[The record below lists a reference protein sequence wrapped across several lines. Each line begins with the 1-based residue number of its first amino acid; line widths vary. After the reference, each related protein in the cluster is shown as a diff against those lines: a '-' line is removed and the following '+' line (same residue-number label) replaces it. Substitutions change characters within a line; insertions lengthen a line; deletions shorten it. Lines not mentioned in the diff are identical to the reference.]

1 MSRVQIPPPRFPFWP
16 ATSDSLGGLPGSSG
30 TSRSRRLGG
39 YRVRDRNGEL
49 DVAGSPPK
57 QVPNSTAR
65 PPPATLCGVKKNDP
79 APDSANASPSEKI
92 AERYEIR
99 RAIGSGGSGSVFQA
113 WDLQL
118 QRYVAVKRWNPPEPM
133 LDDPEGTERLWR
145 EAMTL
150 AAIQHPNIL
159 TIHDFGVDDKGPY
172 VITEYVDGET
182 LDVVVKHAPF
192 GVDEF
197 ADAAQQTLEALI
209 AAHQAGMIHRD
220 LKPQNIMRTRLPSGA
235 WQYKILDFG
244 LARFVTQPTVQSM
257 EGNKS
262 IYGSILYIAPEQL
275 RHQPLDA
282 RTDIYAMGC
291 VFYYMLSGHSAVDG
305 ETIPDL
311 ITSHL
316 QHNVKPLSELR
327 PDLPAALSD
336 WVMKALSYSPEDRY
350 PSAAAALAALRK
362 VLPGAIRQTSFRVG
376 APQQAPTI
384 RLMPTPPHGPPV
396 RTSTLPITPVAA
408 KPTPRAA
415 PSRWQVALAAVVLV
429 GIAAAAFLL
438 RRPAPPAAAP
448 AEPATAPAPAVQ
460 TLATSWRDEALPVE
474 DVITLWP
481 ASIAE
486 ARRPLIQKYFEM
498 LRDLDEPKWGS
509 TGAILE
515 ALAVMQYNSRNDPK
529 KTRAFCNLTY
539 HDETGRT
546 LGEIDVAIWNVQE
559 NRAEVVYEAVVS
571 DQLNRKA
578 VSSRNQIQRFADTV
592 KARKAMKILN
602 PHDPAMNLN
611 QTQFDDAK
619 VAIMGNQGALAA
631 GFDYEVDITR
641 FENDYLQRRLID
653 WRKAKQ
659 AKTGK
664 KKKSPRDSSPA
675 AEDND
680 EIQP

>member
-1 MSRVQIPPPRFPFWP
+1 MKIKQEP
-16 ATSDSLGGLPGSSG
+16 ASD
-30 TSRSRRLGG
+30 
-39 YRVRDRNGEL
+39 
-49 DVAGSPPK
+49 A
-57 QVPNSTAR
+57 
-65 PPPATLCGVKKNDP
+65 
-79 APDSANASPSEKI
+79 ANATPTEKI

-99 RAIGSGGSGSVFQA
+99 RSIGSGGSGSVFQA

-118 QRYVAVKRWNPPEPM
+118 QRYVAVKRWSPPEPM

-172 VITEYVDGET
+172 VITEFVDGET
-182 LDVVVKHAPF
+182 LDAVVKHAPF
-192 GVDEF
+192 SVDDF

-220 LKPQNIMRTRLPSGA
+220 LKPQNIMRTRLASGA

-282 RTDIYAMGC
+282 RTDIYAIGC
-291 VFYYMLSGHSAVDG
+291 VFYYMLSGHSAVEG
-305 ETIPDL
+305 ESIPDL

-316 QHNVKPLSELR
+316 QHNVKPLAELR
-327 PDLPAALSD
+327 PDLPAALCD
-336 WVMKALSYSPEDRY
+336 WVMKALSYAPEDRY

-376 APQQAPTI
+376 APPLAPTI
-384 RLMPTPPHGPPV
+384 RLMPAPPHAPPV

-408 KPTPRAA
+408 KPPPSAAIPRWVVPTA
-415 PSRWQVALAAVVLV
+415 VAGIMLV
-429 GIAAAAFLL
+429 GIAAIALLL
-438 RRPAPPAAAP
+438 RIHSRPAGASAAAVPAATP
-448 AEPATAPAPAVQ
+448 AAQ
-460 TLATSWRDEALPVE
+460 TLAASWRDEAMPVE

-486 ARRPLIQKYFEM
+486 TRRPLIQKYFEM
-498 LRDLDEPKWGS
+498 LRDLDGPKWGS
-509 TGAILE
+509 IGAILE
-515 ALAVMQYNSRNDPK
+515 TLAVMQYNARNDPK
-529 KTRAFCNLTY
+529 KSRAFCNLTY
-539 HDETGRT
+539 HDATNRT
-546 LGEIDVAIWNVQE
+546 LGEIDVAIWNVPE
-559 NRAEVVYEAVVS
+559 SRAEIVYEAVVS

-578 VSSRNQIQRFADTV
+578 VSSRNQIQRFADCIRSGTCV
-592 KARKAMKILN
+592 KIL
-602 PHDPAMNLN
+602 DPQDPKRNFEPA
-611 QTQFDDAK
+611 QFADAK

-659 AKTGK
+659 AQTSK
-664 KKKSPRDSSPA
+664 KNKPRGEMPVA
-675 AEDND
+675 TEGTAE
-680 EIQP
+680 PSAP

>member
-1 MSRVQIPPPRFPFWP
+1 MQVQNRIISIAPGMPRPPTPEIR
-16 ATSDSLGGLPGSSG
+16 A
-30 TSRSRRLGG
+30 
-39 YRVRDRNGEL
+39 
-49 DVAGSPPK
+49 
-57 QVPNSTAR
+57 PNSTA
-65 PPPATLCGVKKNDP
+65 PGLPASLCGVNKNAP
-79 APDSANASPSEKI
+79 AADAANAAPTEKI

-118 QRYVAVKRWNPPEPM
+118 QRFVAVKRWSPPEPM

-172 VITEYVDGET
+172 VITEFVDGET
-182 LDVVVKHAPF
+182 LDAVVKRAPF
-192 GVDEF
+192 SVDEF

-244 LARFVTQPTVQSM
+244 LARFVSQPTVQSM

-282 RTDIYAMGC
+282 RTDIYAIGC

-305 ETIPDL
+305 DTIPDL

-316 QHNVKPLSELR
+316 QHNVKPLAELR
-327 PDLPAALSD
+327 PDLPAALCD
-336 WVMKALSYSPEDRY
+336 WVMKALSYSPDDRY

-362 VLPGAIRQTSFRVG
+362 ALPGAIRQTSFRVG
-376 APQQAPTI
+376 APAPAPTI

-408 KPTPRAA
+408 KPPPRAA
-415 PSRWQVALAAVVLV
+415 WPRWALPGA
-429 GIAAAAFLL
+429 IAAFALLVVSSVVFLL
-438 RRPAPPAAAP
+438 HVRAHSASAPAEAAAAAAP
-448 AEPATAPAPAVQ
+448 APAAPAT
-460 TLATSWRDEALPVE
+460 LAASWRDEALPVE

-486 ARRPLIQKYFEM
+486 ARRPLIQKYFEQ
-498 LRDLDEPKWGS
+498 LRDLDAPKWGS
-509 TGAILE
+509 IGAILE
-515 ALAVMQYNSRNDPK
+515 TLATIQYNAKHDPK
-529 KTRAFCNLTY
+529 KSRALCNLTY
-539 HDETGRT
+539 HDATNKT
-546 LGEIDVAIWNVQE
+546 LGELDVVIWNVAE
-559 NRAEVVYEAVVS
+559 NRAEIVYEAVVS

-578 VSSRNQIQRFADTV
+578 VSSRNQIQRFADCIQDGRCV
-592 KARKAMKILN
+592 KIL
-602 PHDPAMNLN
+602 DPNDPKRKFEPA
-611 QTQFDDAK
+611 QFANVK

-659 AKTGK
+659 AQTAK
-664 KKKSPRDSSPA
+664 KKKPQLEEVAAVEEPA
-675 AEDND
+675 SEPA
-680 EIQP
+680 P

>member
-1 MSRVQIPPPRFPFWP
+1 M
-16 ATSDSLGGLPGSSG
+16 
-30 TSRSRRLGG
+30 
-39 YRVRDRNGEL
+39 
-49 DVAGSPPK
+49 
-57 QVPNSTAR
+57 
-65 PPPATLCGVKKNDP
+65 KKNDP
-79 APDSANASPSEKI
+79 APAAANASPTEKI

-118 QRYVAVKRWNPPEPM
+118 QRFVAVKRWSPPEPM

-172 VITEYVDGET
+172 VITEFVDGET
-182 LDVVVKHAPF
+182 LDAVVKHAPF

-209 AAHQAGMIHRD
+209 AAHQAGLIHRD
-220 LKPQNIMRTRLPSGA
+220 LKPQNIMRTRLASGA

-282 RTDIYAMGC
+282 RTDIYAIGC

-316 QHNVKPLSELR
+316 QHNVKPLAELR
-327 PDLPAALSD
+327 PDLPASLCD
-336 WVMKALSYSPEDRY
+336 WVMKALSYAPEDRY

-362 VLPGAIRQTSFRVG
+362 VLPGAVRQTSFRVG
-376 APQQAPTI
+376 ATAPAPTI

-396 RTSTLPITPVAA
+396 RTSTLPIAPVVP
-408 KPTPRAA
+408 KPAPRAA
-415 PSRWQVALAAVVLV
+415 PPRWAVALAAVVLAGV
-429 GIAAAAFLL
+429 AATAFLL
-438 RRPAPPAAAP
+438 HPHAQPAAAP
-448 AEPATAPAPAVQ
+448 AAAAPAAAPAAQ
-460 TLATSWRDEALPVE
+460 TLAASWRDEAMPIE

-486 ARRPLIQKYFEM
+486 ARRPLIQKYFEL
-498 LRDLDEPKWGS
+498 LRDLDDPKWGS
-509 TGAILE
+509 IGTILE
-515 ALAVMQYNSRNDPK
+515 TLAVMQYNGRNDPQK
-529 KTRAFCNLTY
+529 SRAFCNLTY
-539 HDETGRT
+539 HDATNKT
-546 LGEIDVAIWNVQE
+546 LGEIDVAIWNVPE
-559 NRAEVVYEAVVS
+559 NRCEVVYEAVVS

-578 VSSRNQIQRFADTV
+578 VSSRNQIQRFADCV
-592 KARKAMKILN
+592 KDGRCVKILD
-602 PHDPAMNLN
+602 PHDAKRKFEPA
-611 QTQFDDAK
+611 QFADVK

-664 KKKSPRDSSPA
+664 KKPPQAEAPA
-675 AEDND
+675 AAETA
-680 EIQP
+680 ETPAM

>member
-1 MSRVQIPPPRFPFWP
+1 MSRVRIPPPRFLQ
-16 ATSDSLGGLPGSSG
+16 A
-30 TSRSRRLGG
+30 
-39 YRVRDRNGEL
+39 
-49 DVAGSPPK
+49 AGSVPIF
-57 QVPNSTAR
+57 QYAPNSTGGDL
-65 PPPATLCGVKKNDP
+65 PASLCGVNKNAP
-79 APDSANASPSEKI
+79 ASDAANAASTEKI

-118 QRYVAVKRWNPPEPM
+118 QRFVAVKRWNPPEPM

-172 VITEYVDGET
+172 VITEFVDGET
-182 LDVVVKHAPF
+182 LDVVVKRSPF

-220 LKPQNIMRTRLPSGA
+220 LKPQNIMRTRLASGA

-244 LARFVTQPTVQSM
+244 LARFVAQPTVQSM

-291 VFYYMLSGHSAVDG
+291 VFYYLLSGHSAVEG
-305 ETIPDL
+305 ETVPDL

-316 QHNVKPLSELR
+316 QHNVKPLAELR

-336 WVMKALSYSPEDRY
+336 WVMKALSYAPDDRY

-376 APQQAPTI
+376 APAPAPTI

-396 RTSTLPITPVAA
+396 RPSTLPITPVTA
-408 KPTPRAA
+408 KPQPSAKLPPRWA
-415 PSRWQVALAAVVLV
+415 VALAAAVLV
-429 GIAAAAFLL
+429 GVTLTALL
-438 RRPAPPAAAP
+438 LHFTPRRAAAP
-448 AEPATAPAPAVQ
+448 AEPAAAAAAAPA
-460 TLATSWRDEALPVE
+460 TLAASWRDEAMPIE

-486 ARRPLIQKYFEM
+486 ARRPLIQKYFEL
-498 LRDLDEPKWGS
+498 LRDLDDPKWGS
-509 TGAILE
+509 IGTILE
-515 ALAVMQYNSRNDPK
+515 TLAVMQYNGRNDPQK
-529 KTRAFCNLTY
+529 SRAFCNLTY
-539 HDETGRT
+539 HDATNKT
-546 LGEIDVAIWNVQE
+546 LGEIDVAIWNVPE
-559 NRAEVVYEAVVS
+559 NRCEVVYEAVVS

-578 VSSRNQIQRFADTV
+578 VSSRNQIQRFADCV
-592 KARKAMKILN
+592 KDGRCVKILD
-602 PHDPAMNLN
+602 PHDAKRKFEPA
-611 QTQFDDAK
+611 QFADVK

-659 AKTGK
+659 AQTAK
-664 KKKSPRDSSPA
+664 KKKPQSAEVAA
-675 AEDND
+675 AEEPASD
-680 EIQP
+680 PAP